1 LGIFISLL
9 SRHPAPTKMDGLS
22 AAASV
27 IAVLQVT
34 SAVITVCY
42 AYRQGQKHFT
52 REVIQLSDE
61 LNSLK
66 DVLDALLRL
75 VEKSESSSDS
85 DESARLATFELL
97 AKPDGPLLTCQ
108 SELERLKA
116 KLEPETGWRAVKR
129 SLVWPLKEGEMRKA
143 LGALERLK
151 GTIQLALSADQVT
164 LSLAIREDIEDFT
177 RLFQKHSNGM
187 PTFL

>member
-1 LGIFISLL
+1 
-9 SRHPAPTKMDGLS
+9 MDGLS
-22 AAASV
+22 AASSV

-34 SAVITVCY
+34 SAVISICY
-42 AYRQGQKHFT
+42 AYRQGQKHSS

-75 VEKSESSSDS
+75 VEKSEASDDTS
-85 DESARLATFELL
+85 RLATFELL

-116 KLEPETGWRAVKR
+116 KLEPETGWRALKR
-129 SLVWPLKEGEMRKA
+129 SLVWPLQEGELRKA

-151 GTIQLALSADQVT
+151 GTMQLALSADQAAM
-164 LSLAIREDIEDFT
+164 SLAIHDEVEDLA
-177 RLFQKHSNGM
+177 RLFQRHSDGM
-187 PTFL
+187 RVDVMACFGNLWLSVYRSEI